1 MLHERQEGRQ
11 PLAGSKFQG
20 NSKTG
25 PSNSWAFRAT
35 QPPPPPRPHSIPW
48 HCHPGSMYSAGAQ
61 SEGSVSPRGSLLQH
75 SRLPDVGASGPR
87 RGGSTGPGL
96 GYHAPPTLPQ
106 TPTTYT
112 HGEDYVGIPHPRVWE
127 PGEKPASA
135 SRFRIHKGDV
145 LGFRSVGLF
154 GLNGQRMEKSV
165 FLTTMHYLK

>member
-1 MLHERQEGRQ
+1 MKGRKDGSPSLVANFRGTLKQ
-11 PLAGSKFQG
+11 DPAIAGLSEPH
-20 NSKTG
+20 N
-25 PSNSWAFRAT
+25 PR
-35 QPPPPPRPHSIPW
+35 PPPPRPRSIPW